1 MTPEARFEELNEL
14 AFRDAPVPD
23 TRSQADILAFQEL
36 RNLYWFARQHGI
48 SGEQGKK
55 EKERI
60 KYAYMVNQ
68 FLEEMQERTNQM
80 WKEIDIA
87 SSEYRKN
94 PTIENADALLFA
106 IYKTGRKI

>member
-1 MTPEARFEELNEL
+1 MTPEARFEELNEM

-23 TRSQADILAFQEL
+23 TGSQADILAFQEL
-36 RNLYWFARQHGI
+36 RNLYRFARQHGI

-60 KYAYMVNQ
+60 KFAYLINQ
-68 FLEEMQERTNQM
+68 SMEDMQERTNQM

-87 SSEYRKN
+87 ASEYRKN
-94 PTIENADALLFA
+94 PTIENADALLFS